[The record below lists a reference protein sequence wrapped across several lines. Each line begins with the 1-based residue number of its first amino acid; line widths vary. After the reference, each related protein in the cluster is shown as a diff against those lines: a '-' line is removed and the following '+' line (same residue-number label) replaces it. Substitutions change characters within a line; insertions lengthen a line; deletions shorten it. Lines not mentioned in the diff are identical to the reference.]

1 MTSQTSRSELD
12 GARIEQL
19 RAAASEVSHQAYAP
33 YSHFFVGAALLL
45 ESGEI
50 ITGCNVENASY
61 RLTCCAEQSA
71 VARAVAEYGPSIR
84 IAAIAV
90 ANADPV
96 VACQPCGACRQTIA
110 EFADGN
116 CRIFC
121 PSQNGAPIEC
131 TLADLLPASFSIV
144 KGTGDEVLEKAQ

>member
-1 MTSQTSRSELD
+1 MTSQRSRSELD

-19 RAAASEVSHQAYAP
+19 RTAASEVSHRAYAP
-33 YSHFFVGAALLL
+33 YSRFFVGAALLL

-71 VARAVAEYGPSIR
+71 VARAVAEYGPGIR

-90 ANADPV
+90 ANADPA

-110 EFADGN
+110 EFGDSS
-116 CRIFC
+116 CRIFY
-121 PSQNGAPIEC
+121 PDQNGVPGEC
-131 TLADLLPASFSIV
+131 TLADLLPASFSAAS
-144 KGTGDEVLEKAQ
+144 LL